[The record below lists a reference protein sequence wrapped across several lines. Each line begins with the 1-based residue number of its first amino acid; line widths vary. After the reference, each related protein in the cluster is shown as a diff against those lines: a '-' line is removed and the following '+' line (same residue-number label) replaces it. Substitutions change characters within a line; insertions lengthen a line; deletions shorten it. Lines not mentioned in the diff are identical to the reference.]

1 MDTWLDKLFH
11 LIEERYGQDL
21 SVYDES
27 FVLKSIRKRMDS
39 QGVHSFEEYVEKI
52 EKNEREAES
61 LLDSLN
67 NTYTEFF
74 RDPITLALLEKHILP
89 DIIYKKKQKS
99 QMRIWVAGC
108 STGQEAYTIAMEISN
123 AIKKS
128 GKEIGCTFFA
138 TDKSLTALKQAEDA
152 IYTYE
157 QVQGIKLKYITEYF
171 DTVNEEY
178 KINDTLKKCIRF
190 SYYDMLES
198 STLNPPD
205 CVYGD
210 FDIISCCNM
219 LIYYNSCQRSKI
231 VSKILNSMS
240 DESILITSEAERMIF
255 ENKGE
260 LTSVAVSS
268 SVFYKNRGG

>member
-1 MDTWLDKLFH
+1 MDILLGKLFH
-11 LIEERYGQDL
+11 LIEEKYGQDL

-27 FVLKSIRKRMDS
+27 FVLKSVRKRMDS
-39 QGVHSFEEYVEKI
+39 QDVHSFEEYVGKI
-52 EKNEREAES
+52 EKNGHEAES

-74 RDPITLALLEKHILP
+74 RDPITLTLLEKQILP

-108 STGQEAYTIAMEISN
+108 STGQEAYTIAMEVSD

-128 GKEIGCTFFA
+128 GKEIRCTFFA

-157 QVQGIKLKYITEYF
+157 QVQEVKLKYITEYF
-171 DTVNEEY
+171 DIVNEGY
-178 KINDTLKKCIRF
+178 QINDNLKKCIRF

-219 LIYYNSCQRSKI
+219 LIYYNSSQRNKI

-240 DESILITSEAERMIF
+240 NESILITSEAERMIF

-268 SVFYKNRGG
+268 SAFYKGRGS